1 MPIAMRPLDRI
12 AEKWRRRSLA
22 AAGDY
27 AEGVAAPRRP
37 WREQTL
43 ASADKWVRGVV
54 EAVAVNSYARG
65 VAAIPSEL
73 WRSRALTIG
82 VTRYTEGVDRSV
94 RVYEAFR
101 ALSEMVLPP
110 RAPREDPRNLE
121 RVVAVVRALKRVR

>member
-1 MPIAMRPLDRI
+1 MPIVMRPLDRI

-27 AEGVAAPRRP
+27 AEGVAASRRP
-37 WREQTL
+37 WREQIL

-73 WRSRALTIG
+73 WRSRALTTG
-82 VTRYTEGVDRSV
+82 VTRYAEGVDRSV

-101 ALSEMVLPP
+101 ALSELMLPP
-110 RAPREDPRNLE
+110 RAPRGDPRNLE
-121 RVVAVVRALKRVR
+121 RVVVVVKALKRVK